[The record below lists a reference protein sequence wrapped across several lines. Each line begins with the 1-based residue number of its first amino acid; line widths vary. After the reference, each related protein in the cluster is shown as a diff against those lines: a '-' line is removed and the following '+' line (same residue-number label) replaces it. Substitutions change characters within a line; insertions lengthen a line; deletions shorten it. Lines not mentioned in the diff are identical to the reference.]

1 MSYVAIGALIFII
14 LLSALRIFNIPFF
27 LRGLQLGFNWDE
39 LTKIKSLLISEFKTV
54 PSTRFFK
61 DNRLL
66 GNMMIKFHLS
76 SEGQKATLTIEK
88 FYKLRHQL
96 AKIKSPADDKN
107 ARIAAHTLTYG
118 SQMTISSK
126 SLNTPVKAMVIKNKE
141 YLVLYPES
149 EILDNRISVY
159 FWYQDAGYSF
169 KSKIIKRENGHIWIT
184 QPKNI
189 ALERRRHYTRVNLDI
204 PVIFT
209 VISDLQ
215 KMDYHP
221 EIEMGQKGQLKN
233 ISEGGLNLVTSGQGR
248 QDLIMKLKFELRG
261 QPIVVCAVVKAVS
274 YNKETNESVLNL
286 EFIETPPIKMYEPIL
301 SYIYDLNDNHYGGA

>member
-1 MSYVAIGALIFII
+1 MIYAAAGVLIFIA
-14 LLSALRIFNIPFF
+14 LLTVLRIFSIPFF
-27 LRGLQLGFNWDE
+27 LRGLQLGFTWDE
-39 LTKIKSLLISEFKTV
+39 LKKIKFLLISDFKTV
-54 PSTRFFK
+54 PSINFFK

-76 SEGQKATLTIEK
+76 SEGQNASPTIEK

-107 ARIAAHTLTYG
+107 ASIAAHTLTYG
-118 SQMTISSK
+118 SQLSITTK
-126 SLNTPVKAMVIKNKE
+126 GLNTPIKAMVIKNKD

-149 EILDNRISVY
+149 EVLGNHINVY

-169 KSKIIKRENGHIWIT
+169 KSKIFKRENGHIWIT

-209 VISDLQ
+209 VIPDLQ

-221 EIEMGQKGQLKN
+221 EIEIGQSGQLKN

-248 QDLIMKLKFELRG
+248 PDLVMKLKFELRS
-261 QPIVVCAVVKAVS
+261 QLIVVCAVVKAAS

-301 SYIYDLNDNHYGGA
+301 SYIYDLNDSHYSV